1 MGMMIGDLVNIV
13 TAMMILMTFCT
24 QGNLQVRMKTALP
37 KVRYDLEYDVGSG
50 DDRHSGGGD
59 FGCCQSSQDVGS
71 PAIKNDV
78 LRVHDGIKVPIS
90 NDNVS

>member
-1 MGMMIGDLVNIV
+1 MNIV
-13 TAMMILMTFCT
+13 TKMMILMTFCT

-59 FGCCQSSQDVGS
+59 FGCC
-71 PAIKNDV
+71 
-78 LRVHDGIKVPIS
+78 
-90 NDNVS
+90 